1 MAKKRKPVKP
11 HPEEFKSSP
20 FSPLKGFAVSGQHSD
35 QGASDPNPDPIRNS
49 DYERSEKAGGTFAEA
64 MERLGV
70 QPLETGED
78 VSAEQLATEQHG
90 VEKTSEVLS
99 DEELFLR
106 EMEGLKARF
115 EDRYPERG
123 LLARPLPRRMRQVRQ
138 GTLIPEASLDLHGA
152 LRSEVAGKL
161 SQFLDNARYH
171 GWKTLL
177 VITGKGL
184 HSEGEPVV
192 RGEVERF
199 LISTGNHSVAE
210 WGRAPQKYGGE
221 GALILFLR
229 TK

>member
-1 MAKKRKPVKP
+1 MAKKQKPVKS
-11 HPEEFKSSP
+11 HPKEFKSSP
-20 FSPLKGFAVSGQHSD
+20 FSHLKGFAVSGQHRD
-35 QGASDPNPDPIRNS
+35 PDASDLKTDPDAA
-49 DYERSEKAGGTFAEA
+49 RSEPATATFAEA
-64 MERLGV
+64 MARLGV
-70 QPLETGED
+70 QPLETVED
-78 VSAEQLATEQHG
+78 ISAAHLDTTGNQS
-90 VEKTSEVLS
+90 EKSSGDSS

-106 EMEGLKARF
+106 EMEGLQVRF
-115 EDRYPERG
+115 EDRYPESAPS
-123 LLARPLPRRMRQVRQ
+123 ARPLPRRMRQVRQ
-138 GTLIPEASLDLHGA
+138 GTLVPEASLDLHGA

-161 SQFLDNARYH
+161 SQFLQNARYH
-171 GWKTLL
+171 GWQTLL